1 MPHILENKS
10 LGFLLMVL
18 LLALVIS
25 NTGLLD
31 FMKQRENFTDDEKN
45 FLRSLVNSDEGN
57 GAATKANNTNV
68 QKLLGA
74 MGKEEITPSGTAGMG
89 GMGGMNMQMIKSM
102 KDFLTQ
108 NGSKMKDMVMKNGSI
123 SPKQKE
129 QFSQAMNLVNKFAL
143 IIVVTM
149 V

>member
-18 LLALVIS
+18 LLALVIN

-45 FLRSLVNSDEGN
+45 FLRSLVKNDEGN
-57 GAATKANNTNV
+57 GAATKANNANV

-74 MGKEEITPSGTAGMG
+74 MGKKEITPSGTAGMG

-108 NGSKMKDMVMKNGSI
+108 NGSKMQDMIMNNNAI
-123 SPKQKE
+123 SSKQKE
-129 QFSQAMNLVNKFAL
+129 QFSQAMNLVNKL
-143 IIVVTM
+143 NI
-149 V
+149 

>member
-45 FLRSLVNSDEGN
+45 FLRSLGGSHPI
-57 GAATKANNTNV
+57 
-68 QKLLGA
+68 L
-74 MGKEEITPSGTAGMG
+74 EI
-89 GMGGMNMQMIKSM
+89 
-102 KDFLTQ
+102 
-108 NGSKMKDMVMKNGSI
+108 
-123 SPKQKE
+123 
-129 QFSQAMNLVNKFAL
+129 
-143 IIVVTM
+143 
-149 V
+149 

>member
-1 MPHILENKS
+1 MAHILENKS

-45 FLRSLVNSDEGN
+45 FLRSLVKNDEGN
-57 GAATKANNTNV
+57 GAATKANNANV

-74 MGKEEITPSGTAGMG
+74 MGKQEITPSGTA

-108 NGSKMKDMVMKNGSI
+108 NGSKMQDMVMNNNAI

-129 QFSQAMNLVNKFAL
+129 QFSQAMNLVNKL
-143 IIVVTM
+143 SI
-149 V
+149 

>member
-1 MPHILENKS
+1 MVYIYMPHILENKS

-45 FLRSLVNSDEGN
+45 FLRSLVNNDEGN
-57 GAATKANNTNV
+57 GAATKANNANV
-68 QKLLGA
+68 QKLLSS
-74 MGKEEITPSGTAGMG
+74 MGKKEITPSGTAGMG

-108 NGSKMKDMVMKNGSI
+108 NGSKMKDMVMKNGNI
-123 SPKQKE
+123 SAKQKE
-129 QFSQAMNLVNKFAL
+129 QFSQAMNLVNKL
-143 IIVVTM
+143 NI
-149 V
+149 

>member
-45 FLRSLVNSDEGN
+45 FLRSLVNNDEGN
-57 GAATKANNTNV
+57 GAATKANNANV
-68 QKLLGA
+68 QKLLSS
-74 MGKEEITPSGTAGMG
+74 MGKKEITPSGTAGMG

-108 NGSKMKDMVMKNGSI
+108 NGSKMKDMVMKNGNI
-123 SPKQKE
+123 SAKQKE
-129 QFSQAMNLVNKFAL
+129 QFSQAMNLVNKL
-143 IIVVTM
+143 NI
-149 V
+149 

>member
-31 FMKQRENFTDDEKN
+31 FMKQRENFTDDEKI
-45 FLRSLVNSDEGN
+45 FLRNLVNNDEGN
-57 GAATKANNTNV
+57 GAATKANNANV
-68 QKLLGA
+68 QKLLSS
-74 MGKEEITPSGTAGMG
+74 MGKKEITPSGTAGMG
-89 GMGGMNMQMIKSM
+89 GMGGMNIQMIKSM

-108 NGSKMKDMVMKNGSI
+108 NGSKMTDMVMKNGNI
-123 SPKQKE
+123 SSQQKE
-129 QFSQAMNLVNKFAL
+129 QFSQAMNLVNKL
-143 IIVVTM
+143 NI
-149 V
+149 

>member
-31 FMKQRENFTDDEKN
+31 FLKQRENFSDDEKG
-45 FLRSLVNSDEGN
+45 FLRSLVKNDEGN

-68 QKLLGA
+68 QQLLGA
-74 MGKEEITPSGTAGMG
+74 MGKKEITPSGTAGMG
-89 GMGGMNMQMIKSM
+89 GMNVEMIKSM
-102 KDFLTQ
+102 KNFMSE
-108 NGSKMKDMVMKNGSI
+108 NGKKMSDMVMNNSNV
-123 SPKQKE
+123 SSKQKE
-129 QFSQAMNLVNKFAL
+129 QFSQAMNLINK
-143 IIVVTM
+143 INV
-149 V
+149 

>member
-57 GAATKANNTNV
+57 GAATKANNANV
-68 QKLLGA
+68 QKLLSS
-74 MGKEEITPSGTAGMG
+74 MGKKEITPSGTAGMG
-89 GMGGMNMQMIKSM
+89 GMGGMNIQMIKSM

-108 NGSKMKDMVMKNGSI
+108 NGSKMTDMVMKNGNI
-123 SPKQKE
+123 SSQQKE
-129 QFSQAMNLVNKFAL
+129 QFSQAMNLVNKL
-143 IIVVTM
+143 NI
-149 V
+149 

>member
-57 GAATKANNTNV
+57 GAATKANNANV

-129 QFSQAMNLVNKFAL
+129 QFSQAMNLVNKL
-143 IIVVTM
+143 NI
-149 V
+149 

>member
-1 MPHILENKS
+1 MMYIYMPHILENKS

-45 FLRSLVNSDEGN
+45 FLRSLVNNDEGN
-57 GAATKANNTNV
+57 GAATKANNANV
-68 QKLLGA
+68 QKLLSS
-74 MGKEEITPSGTAGMG
+74 MGKKEITPSGTAGMG

-108 NGSKMKDMVMKNGSI
+108 NGSKMSDMVMKNGSI

-129 QFSQAMNLVNKFAL
+129 QFSQAMNLVNKL
-143 IIVVTM
+143 NI
-149 V
+149 